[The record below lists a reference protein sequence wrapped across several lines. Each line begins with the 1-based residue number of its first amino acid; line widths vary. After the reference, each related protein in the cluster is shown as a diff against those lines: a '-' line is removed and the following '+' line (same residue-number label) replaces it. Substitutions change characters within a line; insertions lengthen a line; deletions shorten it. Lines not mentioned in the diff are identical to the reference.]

1 MNKSIS
7 RTGYLTRLSVL
18 LALVIILTVL
28 NIGNIPIGPIVAT
41 IYQIPVIVGAV
52 LLGTGAGCILGGAW
66 GILCFYL
73 AVTGQT
79 TDIVALG
86 IVQQNVFLYFVIAF
100 VPRFMVGLVSGLLAA
115 GFKKIKFFRKH
126 NTIPFAITGAVGAL
140 TNTVLYLGSLYIF
153 VKQLLAELYA
163 IDISAVGGMVMG
175 VATTNGLIEAA
186 LSCVVVAAICKALS
200 HVDKGLKA

>member
-79 TDIVALG
+79 TDVVALS
-86 IVQQNVFLYFVIAF
+86 IIQQNVFLYFMIAF
-100 VPRFMVGLVSGLLAA
+100 VPRFMVGLVSGLLSA
-115 GFKKIKFFRKH
+115 GFKKIKFFAKH
-126 NTIPFAITGAVGAL
+126 NVIPYAITGAVGSL
-140 TNTVLYLGSLYIF
+140 TNTALYLGALYVF
-153 VKQLLAELYA
+153 VKQLLAEIYA
-163 IDISAVGGMVMG
+163 IEIGAVGAMVMG
-175 VATTNGLIEAA
+175 VATSNGLIEAA
-186 LSCVVVAAICKALS
+186 LSCVVVAAVCKALS
-200 HVDKGLKA
+200 HIDKGLKA

>member
-79 TDIVALG
+79 TDVVALG

-115 GFKKIKFFRKH
+115 GFNKIKLFRKH